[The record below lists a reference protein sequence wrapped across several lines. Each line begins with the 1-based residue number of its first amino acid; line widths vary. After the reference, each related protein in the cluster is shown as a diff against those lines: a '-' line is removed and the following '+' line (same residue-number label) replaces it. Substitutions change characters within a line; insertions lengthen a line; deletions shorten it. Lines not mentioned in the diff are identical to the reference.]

1 MERKKMRKS
10 IALALLP
17 LKSLPSRVWMQSNP
31 ANIRQMLSVS
41 QEATKA
47 RAPSIFHQ
55 SPRETVDGNA
65 VGKLMELH
73 TRVLYI

>member
-1 MERKKMRKS
+1 
-10 IALALLP
+10 
-17 LKSLPSRVWMQSNP
+17 
-31 ANIRQMLSVS
+31 MLSVS